1 MATRNGSAEWKGGLK
16 DGSGTITVG
25 NGVHTGPYSFH
36 SRFEDGEGTNP
47 EELIAAAQA
56 GCYSMQLSGVLGN
69 DGHDPESVTTE
80 ARCELRNI
88 DGKPTI
94 AKIEM
99 RTRAKV
105 PGIDEDAFQQ
115 AVATAKE
122 LCLVTRALA
131 GVGEI
136 TVEATLV

>member
-16 DGSGTITVG
+16 EGSGTITVG
-25 NGVHTGPYSFH
+25 NGAHTGPYSFH

-56 GCYSMQLSGVLGN
+56 GCYSMQLSGVLGSE
-69 DGHDPESVTTE
+69 GYSPESVTTQ
-80 ARCELRNI
+80 ARCELRNV
-88 DGKPTI
+88 DGNPTI
-94 AKIEM
+94 TKIEM
-99 RTRAKV
+99 RTRARV

-115 AVATAKE
+115 AVRTAKE
-122 LCLVTRALA
+122 LCLITRALA

-136 TVEATLV
+136 TVDATLD